1 MPQLKFFE
9 EVEIPNDVP
18 FFLFPWRK
26 PTFRKNDNV
35 HPKRKLL
42 PIRIKSTNEYQTLH
56 ELNIALET

>member
-1 MPQLKFFE
+1 MPKLKFFE

-35 HPKRKLL
+35 HPKRKFF
-42 PIRIKSTNEYQTLH
+42 PTSINSVNQFQKFH
-56 ELNIALET
+56 EFNMALGA